1 MFRDIYYNEFAIQIA
16 HAILGDGLFWNYY
29 SSNTVH
35 PHETRKQDTHHDA
48 GPLIRRRTRSCA
60 ARLKSAFRRRA
71 VRCEDTS
78 VYITKGRSSRLRQL
92 PVVLRD
98 AAALLGDQVDH
109 LIELKLR
116 WSRR

>member
-1 MFRDIYYNEFAIQIA
+1 LFRDIYYNEFDIQIA

-48 GPLIRRRTRSCA
+48 GPLFA
-60 ARLKSAFRRRA
+60 GELDHA
-71 VRCEDTS
+71 
-78 VYITKGRSSRLRQL
+78 
-92 PVVLRD
+92 
-98 AAALLGDQVDH
+98 LGDQVDH